1 MISVKI
7 LFVCTGNTCRSP
19 MAEAILKHK
28 QINNVEVRSAGIYA
42 MPNAQMSAHAQQVL
56 NEAQMSHEH
65 FATQLSQAEMAWA
78 DLVLTMTTA
87 HKDTVI
93 SNYPEAEHKV
103 FTLKEYTNEGSLE
116 NVVDPYGGNSAIY
129 EATFAELKEL
139 IDQLIQKLE
148 KN

>member
-1 MISVKI
+1 MKI

-28 QINNVEVRSAGIYA
+28 QINNVDVRSAGIYA

-56 NEAQMSHEH
+56 NEAQMPHQH
-65 FATQLSQAEMAWA
+65 LATQLSKAEMEWA
-78 DLVLTMTTA
+78 DLILTMTTA

-116 NVVDPYGGNSAIY
+116 NVGDPYGGNRVIY
-129 EATFAELKEL
+129 EATFVELKEL
-139 IDQLIQKLE
+139 VDQLIQKLE

>member
-1 MISVKI
+1 
-7 LFVCTGNTCRSP
+7 

-28 QINNVEVRSAGIYA
+28 QINNVDVRSAGIYA

-56 NEAQMSHEH
+56 NEAQMSHQH
-65 FATQLSQAEMAWA
+65 LATQLSNAEMDWA
-78 DLVLTMTTA
+78 DLILTMTTA

-116 NVVDPYGGNSAIY
+116 NVGDPYGGNRVIY

-139 IDQLIQKLE
+139 VDQLIQKLE